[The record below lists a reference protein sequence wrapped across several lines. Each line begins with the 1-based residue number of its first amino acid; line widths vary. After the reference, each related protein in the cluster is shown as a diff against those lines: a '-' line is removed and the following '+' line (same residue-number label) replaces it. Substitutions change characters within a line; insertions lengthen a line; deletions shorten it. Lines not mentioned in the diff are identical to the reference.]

1 MCSACRSTTLQSS
14 CAGVALSQTCITGLN
29 RAALLACHGTVSVY
43 MRLAVRRRDLPLAR
57 RVGRTRMAELA
68 TRDGWAIL
76 QPTGTDASLE
86 LLGDWCRRRRAS
98 LHAALFSES
107 ALLLRG
113 WDQTPQ

>member
-1 MCSACRSTTLQSS
+1 MGYSCNMCGCVLWFVELLLQGMLWNSLQHVVRRF
-14 CAGVALSQTCITGLN
+14 G
-29 RAALLACHGTVSVY
+29 ALLHG
-43 MRLAVRRRDLPLAR
+43 DLQAR
-57 RVGRTRMAELA
+57 RVGARRDPHEKMAELA

-76 QPTGTDASLE
+76 QPTGADASLE

>member
-1 MCSACRSTTLQSS
+1 
-14 CAGVALSQTCITGLN
+14 
-29 RAALLACHGTVSVY
+29 
-43 MRLAVRRRDLPLAR
+43 
-57 RVGRTRMAELA
+57 MAELA

-76 QPTGTDASLE
+76 QPTGTDTSLK
-86 LLGDWCRRRRAS
+86 LLGDWCRRRHAS